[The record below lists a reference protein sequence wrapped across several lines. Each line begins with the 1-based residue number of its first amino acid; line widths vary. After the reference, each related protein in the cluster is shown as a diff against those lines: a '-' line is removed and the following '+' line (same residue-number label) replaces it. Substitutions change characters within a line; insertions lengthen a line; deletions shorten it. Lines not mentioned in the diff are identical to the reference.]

1 MKRFGFRL
9 TGILTGLVLLLIIC
23 SIASAKPNPPYTLYK
38 NTLNQGIVVYP
49 SVTQQN
55 KLIDFVTTLDFKEV
69 ASGQTV
75 MRFGTNRENLALMM
89 PENVQNEYKIKK
101 FILIQQLSADEYM
114 VGVYDPEWGLTL
126 PGPVFGLKE
135 LMVNI
140 PKTLN
145 VFNNVKDG
153 IKT

>member
-1 MKRFGFRL
+1 MKIFGSKL
-9 TGILTGLVLLLIIC
+9 TGILTGILVSLIIC
-23 SIASAKPNPPYTLYK
+23 SFASARSNPSYTLYK

-49 SVTQQN
+49 SATPQS
-55 KLIDFVTTLDFKEV
+55 KLVDFVTKLDFKEV
-69 ASGQTV
+69 DSGQTV

-89 PENVQNEYKIKK
+89 PENVQNKHEIKK
-101 FILIQQLSADEYM
+101 FILIQQLNADEYM

-126 PGPVFGLKE
+126 PGPIFGLAE
-135 LMVNI
+135 LMANI

>member
-1 MKRFGFRL
+1 MKIFGLKL
-9 TGILTGLVLLLIIC
+9 TGILTGLIVSLII
-23 SIASAKPNPPYTLYK
+23 SSFANARPNPSYTLYK
-38 NTLNQGIVVYP
+38 NALNQGIVVYP
-49 SVTQQN
+49 SATSQS
-55 KLIDFVTTLDFKEV
+55 KLVDFVTKLDFKEV
-69 ASGQTV
+69 DSGQTV

-89 PENVQNEYKIKK
+89 PENVQNKHKIQK

-126 PGPVFGLKE
+126 PGPIFGLEE
-135 LMVNI
+135 LMANI